1 MPSQIKEYYK
11 DDKPG
16 FLEELITRQLLL
28 SEAKRQKIYNQEDY
42 KDYVKQNP
50 DKKEDIMVNL
60 LLRKIANSVTLSEN
74 DLKDFYNQYKDQLP
88 NKDYESVKE
97 QLRPMA
103 LEEKQRLKIDEF
115 INKLKSKAKIVRNEK
130 WIKEQE
136 SATADNPLSK
146 ALKSK
151 RPVLADFGRGTCIPC
166 KMMQPI
172 LEKLQ
177 KEYAGKAEILI
188 IDVGEYAALARKYKI
203 MIIPTQIFFDSS
215 GKEVYRHQGFM
226 PEQDI
231 IAQLKKMGVE

>member
-1 MPSQIKEYYK
+1 MKRYYPFAIILVIALVIIFIAVPKNKKESINPVNEKTEISDSNTFGTEVAGIVSNQTSVETIVQAKQQEIIDDPPKMTDDVLAIVDDAKITKEELDSIFNTMPSQIKEYYK

-42 KDYVKQNP
+42 KDYLKQNP

-115 INKLKSKAKIVRNEK
+115 INKLKTKAKIVRN
-130 WIKEQE
+130 
-136 SATADNPLSK
+136 
-146 ALKSK
+146 
-151 RPVLADFGRGTCIPC
+151 
-166 KMMQPI
+166 
-172 LEKLQ
+172 
-177 KEYAGKAEILI
+177 
-188 IDVGEYAALARKYKI
+188 
-203 MIIPTQIFFDSS
+203 
-215 GKEVYRHQGFM
+215 
-226 PEQDI
+226 
-231 IAQLKKMGVE
+231 KK